1 MRRSDADFASEIETH
16 IALEAERLRE
26 GGMSAE
32 DALAAARRT
41 FGNDTLAR
49 ERFHESRR
57 SMWWDDVRRDLRYG
71 LRALRKSPGYAAV
84 AIATLALGI
93 GANSA
98 VFSVIQAVLLRPLP
112 FREPDRIVAMV
123 WNGG

>member
-1 MRRSDADFASEIETH
+1 MKRSDADFASEIEAH

-32 DALAAARRT
+32 EALAAARRT
-41 FGNDTLAR
+41 FGNATLAR
-49 ERFHESRR
+49 ERFRESRR
-57 SMWWDDVRRDLRYG
+57 VMWWHDFRRDFRYG
-71 LRALRKSPGYAAV
+71 LRALRRSPGFSVV

-98 VFSVIQAVLLRPLP
+98 VFSV
-112 FREPDRIVAMV
+112 
-123 WNGG
+123 